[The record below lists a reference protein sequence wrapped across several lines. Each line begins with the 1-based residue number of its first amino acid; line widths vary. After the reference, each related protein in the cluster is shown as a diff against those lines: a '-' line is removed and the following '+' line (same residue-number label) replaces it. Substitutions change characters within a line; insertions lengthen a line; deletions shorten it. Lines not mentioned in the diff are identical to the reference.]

1 MQIKAPRDWQP
12 DDARARQVNAP
23 PVHSRYR
30 KFDLYRSV
38 QQFFHIDNHAIQV
51 AQTDHDNFRD
61 LIYHLVYSF
70 NLQSDLEKTRVIFR
84 WMTSKN
90 MYTMSFKEGAKPNSP
105 EEVLLSFKNK
115 QGTYA
120 RIFETMCRF
129 SGVTAV
135 VLTGF
140 AKGLDYRPG
149 DKFKG
154 NDYNHSWN
162 AVLIDSNWYLVDSHW
177 ATRYLV
183 SEKNMP
189 ENLVYEYDDFY
200 FLTDPEQLI
209 YSHWAHRKEW
219 QLLVQPITLQD
230 FENLPLVKSY
240 FFKCAMFF
248 VSHHNGVV
256 DTKKGRIALTLGYC
270 KPTNFTYKITFADTG
285 EEIYQGQKLKNF
297 ALQHHGQNQT
307 GTFVFRA
314 PRPGQYYFTIFAQ
327 LLTGELGV
335 KNIFTA
341 SCEYKVIADAA
352 STDAAPLPA
361 CSDSSWGPGVA
372 VDQLGLVANPPDGIV
387 TTDDGRVNLEFKK
400 TKPAY
405 VLCKLRRNGMK
416 DEDLEKCINEKD
428 TGDAV
433 QVTANLPSKGEYGI
447 EVYGNDPAKDGDTYT
462 HICQYY
468 VHFASPNEQQQAFYQ
483 ESPERRAAMGGPG
496 QTVQAPGGYLGGTA
510 GLDNAT
516 ANLNLDNP
524 DSLPPPP
531 PELLQQQYL
540 YGTVPDS
547 RQQAVMSSYAPIR
560 GQGYPT
566 YAPGSGHMNMGQP
579 QQAIVSTPAIPASSK
594 PLEVEKR
601 SMGQAP
607 PAAPRDFQLSTVTKD
622 KGEAPPPGPASTPQQ
637 KPTLE
642 AIDRQVLQSV
652 DDHAIQV
659 SKSDHNSFRDLVW
672 DLIYSKNI
680 TNEIEKVRV
689 IFRWLATKN
698 LKEMNFDKV
707 EKGSPEEV
715 LMGLKTGTTTYA
727 MVFDTMCTY
736 AGLHSKIISGYAKG
750 ADYKPGMKFTPGQ
763 NQHSWNAIYIY
774 GTWCLIDAHWAA
786 RRIIGKQASSSDEEF
801 HYQLDEYFFLPDPH
815 QLIYTHFPDDPRWQ
829 LLERSVA
836 LEEFE
841 NMPHMKPQFFKYGLE
856 FVTHRTAVIYSRG
869 EIHIRLRYPA
879 HKIAVGFNFTIQFE
893 DGIEEYNGIKLN
905 RFGLQESVG
914 GIASFSLRLPV
925 SGSYMLF
932 IYAKED
938 TPETKE
944 NVYAQVCE
952 YKIEHEAVTDIT
964 PEPYPPCSSL
974 TWGPGS
980 AFYRYGLT
988 TYQQSSTV
996 CTREGKAELQIRQPR
1011 SMQFMAKLK
1020 HNNISDSELEA
1031 YVIHRIVGNTA
1042 YFNITAPGRGEY
1054 GLEIYANDPATEG
1067 STLYHVSQFLV
1078 LCQEDV
1084 KATPMPKLP
1093 PGYLGAQPKFSEFGM
1108 MTTSHQDPIIHLDCN
1123 KVTITL
1129 RCEKAMRM
1137 TANLISV
1144 EEEKEYPDYIFSNT
1158 MGNDIIFIVSLPVT
1172 GFFKLQIYGIPSSD
1186 PRQELP
1192 GIYNYLINC
1201 RQVTEAIF
1209 PFPKQYA
1216 QWKEG
1221 CHMFKPGAIPSARGP
1236 FGSQVQTDRLPDKVS
1251 FHVLIPG
1258 AEAVAVVANQDWS
1271 HLERGNGGEWYGE
1284 VKVGHCYNTNNKVT
1298 LNANFGGDKTSY
1310 ATLLEYVL

>member
-1 MQIKAPRDWQP
+1 MQIKAPRDWRP
-12 DDARARQVNAP
+12 DDAKAKQVNAP

-30 KFDLYRSV
+30 KFDLYRNV
-38 QQFFHIDNHAIQV
+38 QQFYHIDNHAVQV
-51 AQTDHDNFRD
+51 AQTDHDNFID
-61 LIYHLVYSF
+61 LIWHLVYSS
-70 NLQSDLEKTRVIFR
+70 NLQSDLDKCRAIFR

-90 MYTMSFKEGAKPNSP
+90 MYTISFRDGAKPGSP
-105 EEVLLSFKNK
+105 EEVLQSFKNK

-120 RIFETMCRF
+120 RIFETMCRY

-154 NDYNHSWN
+154 TDYNHSWN

-209 YSHWAHRKEW
+209 YSHWAHR
-219 QLLVQPITLQD
+219 Q
-230 FENLPLVKSY
+230 SGS
-240 FFKCAMFF
+240 C
-248 VSHHNGVV
+248 
-256 DTKKGRIALTLGYC
+256 RIALTLGYC

-285 EEIYQGQKLKNF
+285 EETYQGQKLKNF

-314 PRPGQYYFTIFAQ
+314 PKAGQYYFTIFAQ

-341 SCEYKVIADAA
+341 SCEYKVVADTA
-352 STDAAPLPA
+352 SSDAAPLPA

-372 VDQLGLVANPPDGIV
+372 VDQLGLVANPPEGIV
-387 TTDDGRVNLEFKK
+387 TTEDGQVNLEFKK
-400 TKPAY
+400 TKPAF
-405 VLCKLRRNGMK
+405 VLCKLRKNGMR
-416 DEDLEKCINEKD
+416 DEELEKCITEKD
-428 TGDAV
+428 TGDVV
-433 QVTANLPSKGEYGI
+433 QVTATLPAKGEYGI

-468 VHFASPNEQQQAFYQ
+468 VHYASPKEQEQAFYQ
-483 ESPERRAAMGGPG
+483 ESPDRRTAVGK
-496 QTVQAPGGYLGGTA
+496 TGGTA
-510 GLDNAT
+510 TAPGAYRPGVAGLASGT
-516 ANLNLDNP
+516 ANLNLEDADN
-524 DSLPPPP
+524 LPPPP

-540 YGTVPDS
+540 YGTMPDT
-547 RQQAVMSSYAPIR
+547 RQQAIITHYAPSR
-560 GQGYPT
+560 GQGYPA
-566 YAPGSGHMNMGQP
+566 YAPGSGQMDFGQP
-579 QQAIVSTPAIPASSK
+579 QQATVQSVPASTK
-594 PLEVEKR
+594 PLDVQQR
-601 SMGQAP
+601 SLGQAP
-607 PAAPRDFQLSTVTKD
+607 PAPPQDFRLIPVKQD
-622 KGEAPPPGPASTPQQ
+622 KGDAPPPGPAAGGPQQ
-637 KPTLE
+637 KPSLE

-698 LKEMNFDKV
+698 LKEMNFDRV

-727 MVFDTMCTY
+727 MVFDTMCNY

-750 ADYKPGMKFTPGQ
+750 ADYTPGMKFSPGQ

-786 RRIIGKQASSSDEEF
+786 RRIIGKQASTEEF

-829 LLERSVA
+829 LLERPVT

-879 HKIAVGFNFTIQFE
+879 HRLAVLFSFTIQFE
-893 DGIEEYNGIKLN
+893 GGVEEYNGVKLN
-905 RFGLQESVG
+905 RYCIQESTG
-914 GIASFSLRLPV
+914 GIASFSLRLPC

-938 TPETKE
+938 TPETKDY
-944 NVYAQVCE
+944 NFAQVCE
-952 YKIEHEAVTDIT
+952 YKIEHEAVSDVP
-964 PEPYPPCSSL
+964 PEPYPPCSSSS
-974 TWGPGS
+974 WGVGS

-988 TYQQSSTV
+988 TYQQS
-996 CTREGKAELQIRQPR
+996 CTIYTRDGKAELQIRQPCP
-1011 SMQFMAKLK
+1011 MQFMAKLK
-1020 HNNISDSELEA
+1020 HNRIGDSELEA
-1031 YVIHRIVGNTA
+1031 YVIHRTVGNTA

-1054 GLEIYANDPATEG
+1054 GLEIYANNPATEG
-1067 STLYHVSQFLV
+1067 QTLYHVAQFLV

-1084 KATPMPKLP
+1084 KTTPMPKLP
-1093 PGYLGAQPKFSEFGM
+1093 PGYLGAQPKFSEFGLVAV
-1108 MTTSHQDPIIHLDCN
+1108 SHQDPIIHLDVN
-1123 KVTITL
+1123 TVTIQFKS
-1129 RCEKAMRM
+1129 EAPMRV

-1144 EEEKEYPDYIFSNT
+1144 EQEEEFPDFVFSNT
-1158 MGNDIIFIVSLPVT
+1158 LGSYITFIANLPTT
-1172 GFFKLQIYGIPSSD
+1172 GFFKLQIYALLIAD
-1186 PRQELP
+1186 KRQELP
-1192 GIYNYLINC
+1192 GVYNYLINC
-1201 RQVTEAIF
+1201 QQVTQAVF

-1221 CHMFKPGAIPSARGP
+1221 CYMAEPGVIPTVRGP
-1236 FGSQVQTDRLPDKVS
+1236 FSNQVQINRLPESVNFRVK
-1251 FHVLIPG
+1251 IPG
-1258 AEAVAVVANQDWS
+1258 AEAVAVVASNEWTHLKQGEGDEWS
-1271 HLERGNGGEWYGE
+1271 GP
-1284 VKVGHCYNTNNKVT
+1284 VKVSHCYGTNSKVT

>member
-1 MQIKAPRDWQP
+1 MQIKAPSDFRP
-12 DDARARQVNAP
+12 EDAKARQVNAP

-51 AQTDHDNFRD
+51 AQTDHDNFTD
-61 LIYHLVYSF
+61 LIWHLVYSL
-70 NLQSDLEKTRVIFR
+70 NLQSDLDKARVIFR

-90 MYTMSFKEGAKPNSP
+90 MYTITFRDGAKPQSP

-120 RIFETMCRF
+120 RIYETMCRF
-129 SGVTAV
+129 AGVTAT

-154 NDYNHSWN
+154 NEYNHSWN
-162 AVLIDSNWYLVDSHW
+162 AVLIDSYWYLVDSHW

-219 QLLVQPITLQD
+219 QLLVRPIDLQD

-240 FFKCAMFF
+240 FFKCGMFF

-285 EEIYQGQKLKNF
+285 EETYQGNKLKNY

-341 SCEYKVIADAA
+341 SCEYK
-352 STDAAPLPA
+352 
-361 CSDSSWGPGVA
+361 
-372 VDQLGLVANPPDGIV
+372 LGLVANPPDGII
-387 TTDDGRVNLEFKK
+387 TTDSGTVNLEFKK

-405 VLCKLRRNGMK
+405 VLCKLRRNGMQD
-416 DEDLEKCINEKD
+416 DELEKCITEKD
-428 TGDAV
+428 LGDSV
-433 QVTANLPSKGEYGI
+433 QVTATLPKKGEYGI
-447 EVYGNDPAKDGDTYT
+447 EVYGNDPGKDGDTYT

-468 VHFASPNEQQQAFYQ
+468 VHFAPPKEQEQAFYQ
-483 ESPERRAAMGGPG
+483 ESPERRAAIGGQG
-496 QTVQAPGGYLGGTA
+496 GTAQAPGRYQGGSA
-510 GLDNAT
+510 GLDNASQ
-516 ANLNLDNP
+516 NYND
-524 DSLPPPP
+524 DLPPPP

-547 RQQAVMSSYAPIR
+547 RQQAVLTNTAPTR
-560 GQGYPT
+560 GQGYMT
-566 YAPGSGHMNMGQP
+566 YAPGAGQMDMGTP
-579 QQAIVSTPAIPASSK
+579 QQAVVSEYPSIPSSTK
-594 PLEVEKR
+594 PLEVER
-601 SMGQAP
+601 RQVGQAP
-607 PAAPRDFQLSTVTKD
+607 PVAPKDFKLKTVVQD
-622 KGEAPPPGPASTPQQ
+622 KGEAPAPGPAAAPQQ

-727 MVFDTMCTY
+727 MVFDTMCNY

-750 ADYKPGMKFTPGQ
+750 ADYRPGMRFTPGQ

-786 RRIIGKQASSSDEEF
+786 RRIIGKQASTEEF

-829 LLERSVA
+829 LLERPVT

-856 FVTHRTAVIYSRG
+856 FVTSRTAVIYSRG
-869 EIHIRLRYPA
+869 ETHIRLRYPA
-879 HKIAVGFNFTIQFE
+879 HKIAVAFNYTIQFE
-893 DGIEEYNGIKLN
+893 DGIEEYNGVKLN
-905 RFGLQESVG
+905 RYGLQESSG

-925 SGSYMLF
+925 TGSYIIY

-938 TPETKE
+938 TPENKE

-952 YKIEHEAVTDIT
+952 YKIEHESVTDT
-964 PEPYPPCSSL
+964 PPEPYPPCSSL

-988 TYQQSSTV
+988 AFQTSSTIH
-996 CTREGKAELQIRQPR
+996 TREGKAELQIRQPR

-1031 YVIHRIVGNTA
+1031 YVIHRIVGSTA

-1054 GLEIYANDPATEG
+1054 GLEIYANDPETEG
-1067 STLYHVSQFLV
+1067 QTLYHVAQYLV

-1084 KATPMPKLP
+1084 KAEPMPKLP
-1093 PGYLGAQPKFSEFGM
+1093 PGYLGPQPKFNEFGM
-1108 MTTSHQDPIIHLDCN
+1108 KAVSHQDPIIHLDCN
-1123 KVTITL
+1123 TVTIQL
-1129 RCEKAMRM
+1129 KCEQPMRV

-1144 EEEKEYPDYIFSNT
+1144 EKEEEFPDFVFSNT
-1158 MGNDIIFIVSLPVT
+1158 VGSNITFVVNLPHS
-1172 GFFKLQIYGIPSSD
+1172 GFFKLQIYAIALAD
-1186 PRQELP
+1186 KRQELP
-1192 GIYNYLINC
+1192 GVYNYLINC
-1201 RQVTEAIF
+1201 RQVTQAVF

-1221 CHMFKPGAIPSARGP
+1221 CFMAEPGVIPSPRGP
-1236 FGSQVQTDRLPDKVS
+1236 YGNQVQVDRLPDTVNFRVS
-1251 FHVLIPG
+1251 IPG
-1258 AEAVAVVANQDWS
+1258 AEAVAVVANNEWS
-1271 HLERGNGGEWYGE
+1271 HLKRGEGNEWSGP
-1284 VKVGHCYNTNNKVT
+1284 VRVGHCYGTNAKVT

-1310 ATLLEYVL
+1310 ATLLEYVLSGLCPG